1 MSVRGDEDQDAPPAT
16 PGAGADAPPRAAD
29 DGAAEPT
36 GDRVV
41 DGNGN
46 GNGGG
51 DPGDGF
57 LLAGELGNDVPIA
70 PEEVR
75 EVTQEIRAV
84 AVSRGD
90 DSEVAD
96 IAELAAEE
104 PARTRPP
111 TVKGEPEPLT
121 FDELRDAWPFLD
133 LQERSDGLHILPRE
147 DAEDFFIGLT
157 AKDQAALLN
166 HWRPG
171 HRRQWLRLLEPD
183 DVADVI
189 QAGPEKERPALL
201 TLLDVPTRKEVQA
214 LLAYEE
220 DEAGGLMN
228 TRYARLRPQMTAD
241 EAVSY
246 LRRQAKSSLET
257 IYYAFVLDPEQR
269 LLGVVSFRDL
279 LIAPPQKMV
288 ADIMETDVVRVNDE
302 MDQQTVSRIFAEHD
316 LAVIPVVDAEGK
328 MKGIVTVDDIVDVVQ
343 EEATEDIQKFGGME
357 ALDLPY
363 LQSTRREM
371 LKKRGTWL
379 AVLLI
384 GEMLTATALGFF
396 QKQIDRAT
404 VLALFIPL
412 IISSGGNSGSQ
423 ASTLVIRAMALGE
436 VRAADWWR
444 VMRRELATG
453 VVLGIFLGAIA
464 LLRVVVWGLAGSYG
478 AHYVLIAATVMLSL
492 VGVVMFGTLAGSMLP
507 FVLKKIG
514 ADPASAS
521 APFVATLVDVTGL
534 IIYFL
539 VANIIL
545 AGTLL

>member
-478 AHYVLIAATVMLSL
+478 AHYVLIAATVMFSL